1 MYRAN
6 VHRDETG
13 VWIAR
18 VPDLVGVHSNAKRL
32 DQIAPRIAEAIAV
45 ALDIDVSAEEIVLAI
60 DYRHLGLALEDST
73 AIQAAIDARAAMH
86 AAQRSAE
93 EASLAAVQTLASH
106 GFTLRD
112 IGSLI
117 GMSHQRIHQL
127 VSG

>member
-18 VPDLVGVHSNAKRL
+18 VPDLAGVHSNAKRL
-32 DQIAPRIAEAIAV
+32 DQVAPRLAEAIALALETDV
-45 ALDIDVSAEEIVLAI
+45 ASEEIVLVI
-60 DYRHLGLALEDST
+60 DYQHLGLAVHDSQ
-73 AIQAAIDARAAMH
+73 AVQAAVDARVALH

-93 EASLAAVQTLASH
+93 DASLAAVQTLASH

-112 IGSLI
+112 IGTLV
-117 GMSHQRIHQL
+117 GLSHQRIHQL

>member
-6 VHRDETG
+6 VQRDETG

-32 DQIAPRIAEAIAV
+32 DQVAPRLAEAISLALETDV
-45 ALDIDVSAEEIVLAI
+45 AAEEIVLVI
-60 DYRHLGLALEDST
+60 DYQHLGLATADSS
-73 AIQAAIDARAAMH
+73 AVQAAAEARAAMH
-86 AAQRSAE
+86 AAQRRAE
-93 EASLAAVQTLASH
+93 EASLAAVHTLASH

-112 IGSLI
+112 IGTLV

-127 VSG
+127 VSS